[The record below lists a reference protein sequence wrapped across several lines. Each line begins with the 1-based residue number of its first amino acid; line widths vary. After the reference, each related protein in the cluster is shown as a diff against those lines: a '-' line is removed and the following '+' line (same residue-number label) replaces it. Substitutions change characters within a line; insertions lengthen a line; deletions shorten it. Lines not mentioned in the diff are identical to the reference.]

1 MEGIIQMSTFTDL
14 YREKFTTVEQVAAMM
29 QSDWTICSDIGISIP
44 LSIYDAIGKRARNG
58 DISNITIHTFLD
70 VGVLPCFQQD
80 LSGNIKG
87 ISWFSGIEGRK
98 AINSGHADVMPNY
111 FRDAPSLYRDYIDID
126 AFCAVVSPM
135 DKHGYFSTGSA
146 ACSFSL
152 TKKAKR
158 IFLEVNE
165 NMPRTHGTSYIHIS
179 QVSALCENNIPLAVG
194 APAEIDEV
202 SRKIGEIVSDEIPNG
217 STIQLGIGN
226 IPNAVGVFLKEKRN
240 LGIHTELFTDSLM
253 DLLKCGAADNSL
265 KPLHQGR
272 SVGTFAFGS
281 RELYDFID
289 DNPSVEMHS
298 VDYVNDPAIIAKH
311 PNMMSVNAAVEVD
324 FMGQV
329 CAESIGSRHI
339 SGTGGQV
346 DFVRGA
352 VLSPGGKS
360 FIAFSSTAQ
369 GGEVSRIS
377 PVLRHGAFVTTSKND
392 VDHIVTEY
400 GVAKLRG
407 KSVYQRAK
415 ALISIAHPKF
425 RDELTFEA
433 RKLNIIV

>member
-1 MEGIIQMSTFTDL
+1 MNNFKEL
-14 YREKFTTVEQVAAMM
+14 YSQKHTTLNNIAGMM
-29 QSDWTICSDIGISIP
+29 QSDWTFASDIGISIP
-44 LSIYDAIGKRARNG
+44 FAIYDAIGERVRKG
-58 DISNITIHTFLD
+58 EISNVTMHTFLD
-70 VGVLPCFQQD
+70 VGTMPCFEKD
-80 LSGNIKG
+80 LSGDIKG
-87 ISWFSGIEGRK
+87 ISWFTGVEGRK

-111 FRDAPSLYRDYIDID
+111 FRDAPSLYRDYVGID
-126 AFCAVVSPM
+126 ALCAVVSPM
-135 DKHGYFSTGSA
+135 DKHGYFSTGSG

-152 TKKAKR
+152 VNKAKM

-165 NMPRTHGTSYIHIS
+165 NMPRTSGTSYIHIS
-179 QVSALCENNIPLAVG
+179 QVEALWENNVPLA
-194 APAEIDEV
+194 ASSSPTAIDDV
-202 SRKIGEIVSDEIPNG
+202 ATKIGEIVSEEIPNG

-226 IPNAVGVFLKEKRN
+226 IPNAVGMLLKEKRN

-253 DLLKCGAADNSL
+253 ELLECGAADNSL
-265 KPLHQGR
+265 KPIHQGR

-281 RELYDFID
+281 RKLYDFID
-289 DNPSVEMHS
+289 DNPSVEFYS
-298 VDYVNDPAIIAKH
+298 VDYVNDPMTIAKH
-311 PNMMSVNAAVEVD
+311 PNMMSVNSAVEVD

-352 VLSPGGKS
+352 VMSPGGKS
-360 FIAFSSTAQ
+360 FIAFTSTAQ

-377 PVLRHGAFVTTSKND
+377 PILRQGAFVTTSKND

-400 GVAKLRG
+400 GIAKLRG

-415 ALISIAHPKF
+415 ALIAIAHPKF
-425 RDELTFEA
+425 RDELTFQA